1 MSAPKPSKPPTKEFV
16 TVHTEVELTY
26 ATKEGRDYMVK
37 LLEGRNQLRVD
48 ITGVGPDGHSAM
60 KSVEGS
66 AVVLK
71 KEDK

>member
-16 TVHTEVELTY
+16 
-26 ATKEGRDYMVK
+26 K
-37 LLEGRNQLRVD
+37 LLEGRNQSRAD
-48 ITGVGPDGHSAM
+48 ITGVGPDGHYAT